1 MKPSLA
7 TEAIFIAKGGIHEYG
22 KVEFD
27 FEKVIQWLVENL
39 PLLRPIS

>member
-22 KVEFD
+22 KIEFN
-27 FEKVIQWLVENL
+27 FEKIIHWFV
-39 PLLRPIS
+39 